1 MGELQLIMPIYEVDE
16 EATRKAVELYLKQAR
31 EYKVTAPVDSNV
43 QEDPERR
50 RHIERTEKAI
60 ARLGGRQQKL
70 IRVRYMDDDD
80 VMDFDAAYELGF
92 SPRHYRRIK
101 GIAIY
106 RLATALS
113 LLQFKE

>member
-1 MGELQLIMPIYEVDE
+1 MGEQLVMPIYEVDE
-16 EATRKAVELYLKQAR
+16 EATRKSVEQYLMLAR
-31 EYKVTAPVDSNV
+31 EYKVTAPIDSGLP
-43 QEDPERR
+43 DERR
-50 RHIERTEKAI
+50 RHVDRAEIAI

-80 VMDFDAAYELGF
+80 VMDFDAAEELGF

-101 GIAIY
+101 SIAIY
-106 RLATALS
+106 RLASSLK